1 MLEEIKTKEYEA
13 LHSVSIFIAYRRQTM
28 ASSQEEEKKFLP
40 GAFKDQF
47 LSCYKNYVK
56 SSLCS
61 RFQDTHFAQQDGS
74 A

>member
-1 MLEEIKTKEYEA
+1 
-13 LHSVSIFIAYRRQTM
+13 M